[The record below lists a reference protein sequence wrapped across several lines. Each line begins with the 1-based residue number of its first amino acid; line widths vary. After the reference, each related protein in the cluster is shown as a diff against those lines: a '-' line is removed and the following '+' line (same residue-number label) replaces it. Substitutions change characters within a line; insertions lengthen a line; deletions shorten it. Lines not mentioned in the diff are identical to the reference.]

1 MSTFEQTLVHAGLRP
16 RAIVA
21 DGRIRRCP
29 TDGKPSKRN
38 GWYVL
43 RPDGSGSWGDWA
55 IGSGDAIGHY
65 GTDDVQIRIPT
76 AQELAERESRKQRE
90 RAARIA
96 AIRGARAAWG
106 QALPMR
112 RPHPYLERKGLSTLG
127 TQGLRTRGELL
138 VIPVLWDGR
147 ITSIQTISPDGEK
160 RFWTGA
166 PVKNGSYVLDRPRAA
181 LTAFCEGFATGLA
194 IYQCVRHARVVVAF
208 DAGNLIHVVERM
220 KPTGSVVICADDDHG
235 TLARRGINP
244 GLEKAR
250 NAADLIGA
258 GVAWPQDIEGTDFAD
273 MLLELGPT
281 GAKRIERL
289 IQTEARY
296 VT

>member
-1 MSTFEQTLVHAGLRP
+1 MSTFEQTLMQAGLRP

-43 RPDGSGSWGDWA
+43 RPDGSGAWGDWS
-55 IGSGDAIGHY
+55 IGSGEALGHY
-65 GTDDVQIRIPT
+65 GTDDVQIHIPT

-96 AIRGARAAWG
+96 AIRGARAAWDR
-106 QALPMR
+106 ATPVRKL
-112 RPHPYLERKGLSTLG
+112 HPYIERKGLSSLG
-127 TQGLRTRGELL
+127 TSGLRTRGELL

-147 ITSIQTISPDGEK
+147 VTSIQTISPDGEK

-166 PVKNGSYVLDRPRAA
+166 PVKGGSYVLDRPRAA

-289 IQTEARY
+289 IQAEARY

>member
-1 MSTFEQTLVHAGLRP
+1 MSFEQALLQAGLRP

-21 DGRIRRCP
+21 DGRIRRCA

-43 RPDGSGSWGDWA
+43 RPDGSGAWGDWA
-55 IGSGDAIGHY
+55 VGSGEALGHY
-65 GTDDVQIRIPT
+65 GTDSIQIRMPT

-96 AIRGARAAWG
+96 AIRGARAAWDR
-106 QALPMR
+106 ATPVRNL
-112 RPHPYLERKGLSTLG
+112 HPYIERKGLSSLG
-127 TQGLRTRGELL
+127 TSGLRTRGELL

-147 ITSIQTISPDGEK
+147 ITSIQTISPDGAK

-166 PVKNGSYVLDRPRAA
+166 PIKGGAYVLDRPRAA

-235 TLARRGINP
+235 TQAKRGINP
-244 GLEKAR
+244 GLDKAR
-250 NAADLIGA
+250 NAAELIGA
-258 GVAWPQDIEGTDFAD
+258 GVARPQGIEGTDFAD

-289 IQTEARY
+289 IQAEARY

>member
-1 MSTFEQTLVHAGLRP
+1 MSTFEQALMQAGLRP

-21 DGRIRRCP
+21 DGRIRRCA

-38 GWYVL
+38 GWYLL
-43 RPDGSGSWGDWA
+43 RPDGTGVWGDWS
-55 IGSGDAIGHY
+55 IGSGEALGHY

-106 QALPMR
+106 QATPVRSL
-112 RPHPYLERKGLSTLG
+112 HPYIDRKGLSSLG
-127 TQGLRTRGELL
+127 TSGLRTRGELL

-147 ITSIQTISPDGEK
+147 VTSIQTISPDGEK

-166 PVKNGSYVLDRPRAA
+166 PVKGGSYVLDRPRAA

-194 IYQCVRHARVVVAF
+194 IYQCVRHARVVIAF

-220 KPTGSVVICADDDHG
+220 KPTGSVVVCADDDHG
-235 TLARRGINP
+235 TLAKRGINP

-289 IQTEARY
+289 IQAEARY

>member
-1 MSTFEQTLVHAGLRP
+1 MQFLDFC
-16 RAIVA
+16 RAHGIIIDA
-21 DGRIRRCP
+21 MPPLGIWRRYKT
-29 TDGKPSKRN
+29 TDKQGKRN
-38 GWYVL
+38 GAVKWM
-43 RPDGSGSWGDWA
+43 GDHGFCQNHATMTSVELWQPGEA
-55 IGSGDAIGHY
+55 A
-65 GTDDVQIRIPT
+65 QIRAPT
-76 AQELAERESRKQRE
+76 AAELAERESRKQRE
-90 RAARIA
+90 RAARMA
-96 AIRGARAAWG
+96 AIRGARAAWER
-106 QALPMR
+106 ATPVRNL
-112 RPHPYLERKGLSTLG
+112 HPYIERKGLSSLG
-127 TQGLRTRGELL
+127 TSGLRTRGELL

-147 ITSIQTISPDGEK
+147 VTSIQTISPDGEK

-166 PVKNGSYVLDRPRAA
+166 PVKGGSYILDRPRAA

-235 TLARRGINP
+235 TLAKRGINP

-250 NAADLIGA
+250 NASELIGA
-258 GVAWPQDIEGTDFAD
+258 GVACPQGIEGTDFAD

-289 IQTEARY
+289 IQAEARY